1 MIAPRV
7 HAQILGVEIL
17 YQFSWLY
24 QALLFYHINTLFR
37 ILSSLPQCNQG
48 DQKCIFKFSFTL
60 PAIAPFKENET
71 NLDNSNEDDFDTSN
85 GNNIDLTEFDEPS
98 EKSESSLNLIIKPST
113 GSASQSK

>member
-17 YQFSWLY
+17 YHATKVSAY
-24 QALLFYHINTLFR
+24 KVTKNCETN
-37 ILSSLPQCNQG
+37 SS
-48 DQKCIFKFSFTL
+48 
-60 PAIAPFKENET
+60 ET

>member
-48 DQKCIFKFSFTL
+48 DQKY
-60 PAIAPFKENET
+60 
-71 NLDNSNEDDFDTSN
+71 DFDTSN